1 MSGATSWNHSGLTR
15 RRLALR
21 LLSETLATLHFRFGL
36 FFLGTVGLALITL
49 LPPQL
54 FLFFTE
60 GAQTLSSL
68 RADTFLRELAAF
80 GAVIAVCLFLAAF
93 ADSLLREWLR
103 LHAEA
108 ELRRKIMRR
117 IHGVPLE
124 AIDTLERGDWLSRI
138 STDLDHVE
146 LFFTDELPRQ
156 IRQLAVLIGCGV
168 YFAWQSGTWTLLPLI
183 GVFVLAY
190 LHFRIQ
196 KKLTPWMA
204 EIRNLHGGVF
214 QFLLESFEGLRTI
227 RSHAVEPFIERKL
240 EERLNEITRKSLR
253 IMRYLGAILGAT
265 ELTGQLLA
273 TLSLTAVAWSLSRG
287 QLTVEQVLVYPFFLG
302 LFYGAAQS
310 LTASIYQWNRFFIE
324 GGRLG
329 EILFDTRV
337 AAPLPPID
345 LGRDVCQELAVENLE
360 FGRGGRPLCAPLT
373 FSFARGELWA
383 ILGPSGGGKSTLLE
397 VLAGLRPPLKGELSL
412 SSGIGKKLWAG
423 SGELPRAA
431 CAYVEQQPYLFAGS
445 LRENLVF
452 GNPTRASDMQL
463 WEMLERM
470 NLAPLIQARGGL
482 DFKLADRGVNL
493 SEGERYRVA
502 LCRALLLDRP
512 FLLLDE
518 PFAALDSVSLEKV
531 IVALEREKENRGIV
545 LVTHYL
551 PDALTA
557 EGVLDLGSRDDLGRR
572 ALGGSLEKDRHIGG
586 QRVLVRSEDEPI
598 LFGDLP

>member
-1 MSGATSWNHSGLTR
+1 MSADHRWNISHVTR

-21 LLSETLATLHFRFGL
+21 LLRESLAALNFRFGL
-36 FFLGTVGLALITL
+36 FFLGTVAMALITL

-54 FLFFTE
+54 FLYFTE
-60 GAQTLSSL
+60 GARTLETL
-68 RADTFLRELAAF
+68 RADHFLRQLLIF
-80 GAVIAVCLFLAAF
+80 GSVIAICLFVAAF

-117 IHGVPLE
+117 IHQVPL
-124 AIDTLERGDWLSRI
+124 ATLDEMQRGDWISRI

-146 LFFTDELPRQ
+146 LFFTDELPKQ
-156 IRQLAVLIGCGV
+156 IRQGAILLGCGI
-168 YFAWQSGTWTLLPLI
+168 YFATKSGTWTLLPLL
-183 GVFVLAY
+183 GVALLAFTH
-190 LHFRIQ
+190 LRIQ

-204 EIRNLHGGVF
+204 ELRHLHGGVF

-227 RSHAVEPFIERKL
+227 RSHSVEPFIERRL
-240 EERLNEITRKSLR
+240 ENKLNEITRKSLR
-253 IMRYLGAILGAT
+253 VMRYLGAVMGGT

-273 TLSLTAVAWSLSRG
+273 TVSLTAVAWALAKG

-329 EILFDTRV
+329 EILFDTRI
-337 AAPLPPID
+337 AAPLQPS
-345 LGRDVCQELAVENLE
+345 LSWKNECEELVVDQLE
-360 FGRGGRPLCAPLT
+360 FGRDGKSLSEPLG

-397 VLAGLRPPLKGELSL
+397 VLAGLRPAISGRMSL
-412 SSGIGKKLWAG
+412 TSGVKRIWEAPPEYL
-423 SGELPRAA
+423 EFPRAV
-431 CAYVEQQPYLFAGS
+431 CSYVEQQPYLFEGS

-452 GNPTRASDMQL
+452 GNPERLSDMQL
-463 WEMLERM
+463 WQILEQM
-470 NLAPLIQARGGL
+470 NLAHVIQRRGGL
-482 DFKLADRGVNL
+482 DFELNDRGGNL

-502 LCRALLLDRP
+502 ICRALLLDRP

-531 IVALEREKENRGIV
+531 IVALEREKERRGII

-551 PDALTA
+551 PEALSA
-557 EGVLDLGSRDDLGRR
+557 EGVLDLGKLNCRPFK
-572 ALGGSLEKDRHIGG
+572 KDRHIGG
-586 QRVLVRSEDEPI
+586 QGVFVSPQDEPV